1 MTRLMKSLPIL
12 LVLLATSASSQTT
25 AAKASDFLKT
35 LGVATHMVQGADA
48 PPRVQAALS
57 FTGIR
62 NVREDGTGNSR
73 TISRIT
79 AIHRAI
85 GTMFVPLPINGD
97 VAGSIAQYERYAAAG
112 ALLAAEGPNEMNN
125 FPVTYHGKTTNM
137 HESFLPAAK
146 FQRDLYNA
154 VKADTQLNGIPVFAP
169 SEAGGSEPDNVGL
182 QFLAIPAGAR
192 LTMADGTKYGDFM
205 NTHNYL
211 MGNGMTRLIDNT
223 AWGAE
228 AVCPSEG
235 SWDGPAGE
243 YGPTTWHKHFE
254 GYSCPTIN
262 TLPRVTTETGWIT
275 AGTNAITED
284 QQGKLLINLYLSAM
298 KRGWAYT
305 FVYYLHD
312 SSQGA
317 WGLYHADWT
326 PKLSAIYLHNLTTI
340 LSDNSSRFSPSL
352 LNYSISGKPATIHD
366 LLMQKSNKA
375 FELAVWAD
383 QVSGSNR
390 VMVNLGERSE
400 TVKIYDPTMKTS
412 PIRTLSN
419 TTSVPLTLS
428 DHALIVEVPP
438 WPFRR

>member
-1 MTRLMKSLPIL
+1 MTRLLNSSFIL
-12 LVLLATSASSQTT
+12 LLLLATSAGAQTT
-25 AAKASDFLKT
+25 AAKDTDFLKT

-48 PPRVQAALS
+48 PSKVQTALA
-57 FTGIR
+57 FTGIA
-62 NVREDGTGNSR
+62 NVREDGTGNAA
-73 TISRIT
+73 TISRII

-85 GTMFVPLPINGD
+85 GTMFDPLPINGD
-97 VAGSIAQYERYAAAG
+97 VTGSVAQYERYAAAG

-125 FPVTYHGKTTNM
+125 FPVTYHGKTTSM

-154 VKADTQLNGIPVFAP
+154 VKSDAYLKGIPVFAP
-169 SEAGGSEPDNVGL
+169 SEAGGPEPDNVGL
-182 QFLAIPAGAR
+182 QFLTIPAGSG
-192 LTMADGTKYGDFM
+192 LTMPDGTRYGDFM

-211 MGNGMTRLIDNT
+211 MGNGMTQLINNT

-228 AVCPSEG
+228 AVCPAEG

-243 YGPTTWHKHFE
+243 YGPTTWRKHFQ
-254 GYSCPTIN
+254 GYSCPTMN

-275 AGTNAITED
+275 AGANAISED
-284 QQGKLLINLYLSAM
+284 QQGKLLINLYLSAI

-305 FVYYLHD
+305 FIYYMHD

-340 LSDNSSRFSPSL
+340 LLDNSSRFSPGT
-352 LNYSISGKPATIHD
+352 LNYSISSEPATIHD
-366 LLMQKSNKA
+366 LLMQKSNRA
-375 FELAVWAD
+375 FELAIWAD

-390 VMVNLGERSE
+390 VMINLGGPFK
-400 TVKIYDPTMKTS
+400 TVRIYDPT
-412 PIRTLSN
+412 
-419 TTSVPLTLS
+419 
-428 DHALIVEVPP
+428 LIVEVLQRSL
-438 WPFRR
+438 RR

>member
-1 MTRLMKSLPIL
+1 MARLMKSLLIL
-12 LVLLATSASSQTT
+12 LLLLATSARAQTP
-25 AAKASDFLKT
+25 AAKANDFLQT

-48 PPRVQAALS
+48 PSEVRHALS

-62 NVREDGTGNSR
+62 NVREDATGNPT

-97 VAGSIAQYERYAAAG
+97 VEGSITQYEQYAAAR

-125 FPVTYHGKTTNM
+125 FPVNYNGNITNIHG
-137 HESFLPAAK
+137 SFVPGAE
-146 FQRDLYNA
+146 FQQDLYNA
-154 VKADTQLNGIPVFAP
+154 IKADPHLTGIPVFAP

-182 QFLAIPAGAR
+182 QFLTIPAGSGTIVAE
-192 LTMADGTKYGDFM
+192 GTKYGDFM

-211 MGNGMTRLIDNT
+211 MGNGMKALINNT

-235 SWDGPAGE
+235 VWDGPFGE
-243 YGPTTWHKHFE
+243 YGPKTWNRHFN
-254 GYSCPTIN
+254 GYSCPTMV

-275 AGTNAITED
+275 SGTNAITED
-284 QQGKLLINLYLSAM
+284 QQGKLLVNLYLSAM

-305 FVYYLHD
+305 FIYYMHD

-326 PKLSAIYLHNLTTI
+326 PKLSARYLHNLTTI
-340 LSDNSSRFSPSL
+340 LSDHSSAFSPGS
-352 LNYSISGKPATIHD
+352 LNYSIPNEPATVHD
-366 LLMQKSNKA
+366 FLMEKSSRA
-375 FELAVWAD
+375 FELAIWGD
-383 QVSGSNR
+383 QISGSKS
-390 VMVNLGERSE
+390 VTVSLGGSFK
-400 TVKIYDPTMKTS
+400 TVKIYDPTLRTS
-412 PIRTLSN
+412 PILTLSN
-419 TTSVPLTLS
+419 ASSVPIRLS

-438 WPFRR
+438 QHLRQ